1 MAEREEVRRGMRL
14 RTKICLVLLAAAV
27 LAGGMFGAFLY
38 GAKRAGQQAEPVV
51 TSDLLG
57 QQLRAAQE
65 LVSVSYY
72 YTNMA
77 RYENQLDFY
86 GWKVP
91 FTTKTFIVSYDG
103 VIKAGVD
110 LSKVTVDVEEERKII
125 TVGLPDSQIISHEI
139 PEDSI
144 EVFDESDNVF
154 NRISITDYTSFTG
167 DQKKI
172 VEQRAADNGLL
183 TGADE
188 KAAEAV
194 DALLRHM
201 PGVENY
207 TLRVWHPTFG

>member
-1 MAEREEVRRGMRL
+1 M
-14 RTKICLVLLAAAV
+14 
-27 LAGGMFGAFLY
+27 
-38 GAKRAGQQAEPVV
+38 
-51 TSDLLG
+51 
-57 QQLRAAQE
+57 
-65 LVSVSYY
+65 
-72 YTNMA
+72 
-77 RYENQLDFY
+77 
-86 GWKVP
+86 
-91 FTTKTFIVSYDG
+91 
-103 VIKAGVD
+103 D
-110 LSKVTVDVEEERKII
+110 LSKAAVEVDEAGRRI
-125 TVGLPDSQIISHEI
+125 TVTLPDSRILSHEI

-201 PGVENY
+201 PGVEDY
-207 TLRVWHPTFG
+207 TLEVG

>member
-1 MAEREEVRRGMRL
+1 MREREAKPRGLRL
-14 RTKICLVLLAAAV
+14 KRKLGLLLLLCVLLGAVFLGGAAY
-27 LAGGMFGAFLY
+27 GGRE
-38 GAKRAGQQAEPVV
+38 KPPVIS
-51 TSDLLG
+51 SDLLG
-57 QQLRAAQE
+57 EQLRSVQE
-65 LVSVSYY
+65 LVSVEYH
-72 YTNMA
+72 YTNMGKF
-77 RYENQLDFY
+77 ENQVDFY

-103 VIKAGVD
+103 IIKAGVD
-110 LSKVTVDVEEERKII
+110 LSKAAVEVDEAGRRI
-125 TVGLPDSQIISHEI
+125 TVTLPDSRILSHEI

-201 PGVENY
+201 PGVEDY
-207 TLRVWHPTFG
+207 TLEVG